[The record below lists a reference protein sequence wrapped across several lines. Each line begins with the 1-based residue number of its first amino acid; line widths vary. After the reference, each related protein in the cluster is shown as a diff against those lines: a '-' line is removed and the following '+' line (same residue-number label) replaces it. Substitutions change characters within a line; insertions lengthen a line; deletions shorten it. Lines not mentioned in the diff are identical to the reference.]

1 MTVIDR
7 ALERLDEELRM
18 HDFGAENDKDLAYWA
33 AYLDG
38 ARAQKREDDA
48 EIAKLNGIID
58 VFVNDGGDA
67 ECTKI

>member
-7 ALERLDEELRM
+7 ALERLDEELRV
-18 HDFGAENDKDLAYWA
+18 HDFGAENDKDLAYWG

-58 VFVNDGGDA
+58 VFVKDA
-67 ECTKI
+67 PEVEE